1 MSASRLPGGRTT
13 ALVLQAE
20 SLFTSGKLEDAERT
34 LQRALQTSPSDPN
47 ANNMMA
53 VVMHAKGDMPRAA
66 YFAER
71 AVEADPKDPR
81 YPANLGQ
88 FLLQS
93 GKPDRARKVLEKAIA
108 KHPTHAELHNVLA
121 MLLSLSSEFVAS
133 ARVSRAGLDHNPM
146 HEGLASTHVSTMVE
160 MGRIDE
166 GLRVIRDAAAAHPES
181 ATILGQWAH
190 ISQYVEAIT
199 PSDLKG
205 VHDRFGTLCRRIRPE
220 LPLPAAP
227 ARDPSRPLRVGIVSS
242 DLRTHS
248 VAFFIEPFLAGHDRG
263 AFEVLCY
270 ATGPEDSTTARLKAN
285 AHTWRTCVN
294 MDDRTLTQVL
304 RADRLDLAIELNGH
318 TNSGI
323 LLALAPR
330 VAPVQATYLGY
341 PGTTG
346 VPAID
351 WRVVD
356 RHTDPDG
363 PAFDAQAS
371 ERLWR
376 MDGPFLCYR
385 PIEDAPEVAPPPSA
399 ASPDEPIRF
408 GSFNAIA
415 KVNARV
421 VGLWARVLN
430 AVPNSR
436 LVLKSSSLIDAALRD
451 EVRERLTR
459 FGLDP
464 SRLDIVSPTLGVRD
478 HLAQYA
484 KVDIALDTYP
494 YHGTTTTCEAIHMG
508 VPVVTLAGDRHAS
521 RVGISLLKSLGLG
534 ELIATTDDEF
544 VLIASRLAG
553 DRNGLS
559 TLRSSLRGRLAFS
572 PLCDRDG
579 FCRRFEDAIRHM
591 IAAPSR

>member
-1 MSASRLPGGRTT
+1 MSASRVPGGRAT
-13 ALVLQAE
+13 AFVLQAE
-20 SLFTSGKLEDAERT
+20 SLFTSGRLDDAERT
-34 LQRALQTSPSDPN
+34 LQRALQMSPSDPN

-71 AVEADPKDPR
+71 ALEADPKDPR

-88 FLLQS
+88 FLMQS

-108 KHPTHAELHNVLA
+108 KHPTNAEIHNVLA
-121 MLLSLSSEFVAS
+121 MLLSLCSEFVAS
-133 ARVSRAGLDHNPM
+133 AKISRAGLDHNPT
-146 HEGLASTHVSTMVE
+146 HEGLLSTHVSTMVE

-166 GLRVIRDAAAAHPES
+166 GLRVIRGAAEAHPDNP
-181 ATILGQWAH
+181 TILGQWAH
-190 ISQYVEAIT
+190 ISQYDESISPT
-199 PSDLKG
+199 ELRQ
-205 VHDRFGTLCRRIRPE
+205 VHDRFGALCRQIRPE
-220 LPLPAAP
+220 HPLPSSFPREP
-227 ARDPSRPLRVGIVSS
+227 ARPIRVGIVSC

-248 VAFFIEPFLAGHDRG
+248 VAFFIDPFLLGHDRG
-263 AFEVLCY
+263 SFEVFCY
-270 ATGPEDSTTARLKAN
+270 ATGPEDATTTRLKSHAV
-285 AHTWRTCVN
+285 TWRTCVN
-294 MDDRTLTQVL
+294 MDDQTLTQVI
-304 RADRLDLAIELNGH
+304 RADHLDLAIELNGH

-323 LLALAPR
+323 LLAMASR

-351 WRVVD
+351 WRLVD
-356 RHTDPDG
+356 RHTDPESE
-363 PAFDAQAS
+363 AFDAQTS
-371 ERLWR
+371 ERLLR
-376 MDGPFLCYR
+376 MDDPFLCYR
-385 PIEDAPEVAPPPSA
+385 PIENAPDVAPPPSA
-399 ASPDEPIRF
+399 VSSDEPIRF

-421 VGLWARVLN
+421 VGLWARVLQ
-430 AVPNSR
+430 AVPDSR

-451 EVRERLTR
+451 EVRERLGR
-459 FGLDP
+459 WGLDP

-484 KVDIALDTYP
+484 NVDIALDTFP

-521 RVGISLLKSLGLG
+521 RVGVSLLHALGLD
-534 ELIATTDDEF
+534 EFVATTDEEF
-544 VLIASRLAG
+544 VTIASRLAR
-553 DRNGLS
+553 DRDGLG
-559 TLRSSLRGRLAFS
+559 TLRSALRDRLAAS

-579 FCRRFEDAIRHM
+579 FCRRFEKAIRRM
-591 IAAPSR
+591 AAGAIL

>member
-1 MSASRLPGGRTT
+1 MSASRVPGGRAT
-13 ALVLQAE
+13 AFVLQAE
-20 SLFTSGKLEDAERT
+20 SLFTAGKLDDAERT
-34 LQRALQTSPSDPN
+34 LQRALQASPSDPN

-71 AVEADPKDPR
+71 AMEADPRDPR

-88 FLLQS
+88 FLMQS

-108 KHPTHAELHNVLA
+108 KHPTNAEIHNVLA

-133 ARVSRAGLDHNPM
+133 AKVSRAGLDHYPT

-166 GLRVIRDAAAAHPES
+166 GLRVIRDAAEAHPES
-181 ATILGQWAH
+181 ATLLGQWAH
-190 ISQYVEAIT
+190 ISQYDESIT
-199 PSDLKG
+199 PSDLRG
-205 VHDRFGTLCRRIRPE
+205 VHDRFGALCRQIRPGQ
-220 LPLPAAP
+220 PLPAAP
-227 ARDPSRPLRVGIVSS
+227 ARDPSRPLRVGFVSS

-248 VAFFIEPFLAGHDRG
+248 VAFFIEPFLAGHDRA
-263 AFEVLCY
+263 AFEIFCY
-270 ATGPEDSTTARLKAN
+270 ATGPEDATTARLRSHAN
-285 AHTWRTCVN
+285 TWRSCVN
-294 MDDRTLTQVL
+294 MDDRTLTQII

-323 LLALAPR
+323 LLALASR

-351 WRVVD
+351 WRLVD
-356 RHTDPDG
+356 AHTDPDR
-363 PAFDAQAS
+363 PEFDAQAS
-371 ERLWR
+371 ERLMR
-376 MDGPFLCYR
+376 MEGPFLCYS
-385 PIEDAPEVAPPPSA
+385 PIENAPDVAPPPCA

-430 AVPNSR
+430 AVPDSR

-451 EVRERLTR
+451 EVSERLTR
-459 FGLDP
+459 YGFDP
-464 SRLDIVSPTLGVRD
+464 SRLDIISPTLGVRD

-484 KVDIALDTYP
+484 KVDIALDTFP

-521 RVGISLLKSLGLG
+521 RVGVSLLNALDLDEMVASN
-534 ELIATTDDEF
+534 DDEF
-544 VLIASRLAG
+544 ITIASRLAR
-553 DRNGLS
+553 DRIALG
-559 TLRSSLRGRLAFS
+559 TLRATLRDRLAAS
-572 PLCDRDG
+572 SLCDRDG
-579 FCRRFEDAIRHM
+579 FCLRFEDVLRRMARG
-591 IAAPSR
+591 ATL